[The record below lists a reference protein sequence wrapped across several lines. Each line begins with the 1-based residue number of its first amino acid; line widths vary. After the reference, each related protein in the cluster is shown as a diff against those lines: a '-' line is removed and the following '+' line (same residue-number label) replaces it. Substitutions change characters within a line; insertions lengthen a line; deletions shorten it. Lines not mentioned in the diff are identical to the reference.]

1 MVAKLPRRAIL
12 AAAVAMCIACRLGAS
27 VARAKQR
34 TYRARILA
42 LLEFDTPVVD
52 EFVAE
57 LARKGYAER
66 IIFERRVQGFVAMSG
81 LDRAAEELVKAKVDL
96 IFANGGLPALTAKH
110 ATSLIPIARE
120 SDGQTACVHPCRSG
134 DGRY

>member
-1 MVAKLPRRAIL
+1 
-12 AAAVAMCIACRLGAS
+12 
-27 VARAKQR
+27 
-34 TYRARILA
+34 
-42 LLEFDTPVVD
+42 
-52 EFVAE
+52 
-57 LARKGYAER
+57 
-66 IIFERRVQGFVAMSG
+66 MSG